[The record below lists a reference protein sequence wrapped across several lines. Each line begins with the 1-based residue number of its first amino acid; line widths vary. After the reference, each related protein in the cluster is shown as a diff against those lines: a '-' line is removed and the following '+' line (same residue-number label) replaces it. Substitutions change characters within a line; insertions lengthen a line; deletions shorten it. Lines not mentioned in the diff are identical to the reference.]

1 MTSDKPDLDS
11 AYSLESPDDNRRLY
25 RDWAATYDAEFL
37 AESGYRYG
45 QLIADA
51 FLAADGQG
59 PILDAGCGT
68 GLLGAFLP
76 ADIEIDGAAISVDM
90 LAAARRK
97 GRYRNLYELD
107 LTQPLPFS
115 DASYNGLTSSG
126 TFTHGH
132 VGPAELDELVRVMAN
147 GAVGAITSHSAF
159 YETAGFAAKFDEL
172 VHLNIISKPTM
183 TEERIYAETGQPPA
197 GHENDMAYIIVF
209 QRL

>member
-1 MTSDKPDLDS
+1 MTSEKPDLDS

-25 RDWAATYDAEFL
+25 RDWAATYDQEFL

-51 FLAADGQG
+51 FSEAGGRG
-59 PILDAGCGT
+59 PVLDAGCGT

-76 ADIEIDGAAISVDM
+76 ADIEIDGADISAEM
-90 LAAARRK
+90 LAAAQRK

-107 LTQPLPFS
+107 LTRPLPFEDS
-115 DASYNGLTSSG
+115 SYNGLTSSG

-132 VGPAELDELVRVMAN
+132 VGPAALDELVRVMASD
-147 GAVGAITSHSAF
+147 AVGAVTSHSAF
-159 YETAGFAAKFDEL
+159 YETAGFAEKFDDL
-172 VHLNIISKPTM
+172 VRLERITRPHM
-183 TEERIYAETGQPPA
+183 REERIYSETGQPPE